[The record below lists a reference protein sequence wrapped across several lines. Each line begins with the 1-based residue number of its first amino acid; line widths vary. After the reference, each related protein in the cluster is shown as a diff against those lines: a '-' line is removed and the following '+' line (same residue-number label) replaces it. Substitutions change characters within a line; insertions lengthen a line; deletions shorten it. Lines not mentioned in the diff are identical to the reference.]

1 MEKHTISVDDWIKL
15 RDQVLIELY
24 GSRVLSDFTIPDQ
37 IYSNVCSV
45 IGVSNE
51 EKSSRMSLQGNVF
64 DIDVVDVKRFMIAR
78 LKYEF

>member
-1 MEKHTISVDDWIKL
+1 MPVDDWIKL

-24 GSRVLSDFTIPDQ
+24 GSKVLSDWSIPEDV
-37 IYSNVCSV
+37 YSNACSV

-51 EKSSRMSLQGNVF
+51 SKCVRMTFQGNVF
-64 DIDVVDVKRFMIAR
+64 DMDVVDVKKFMLAR